1 MFVID
6 KVFTIDLYRFLHG
19 VITRNASSL
28 LPVSD
33 WHKYID
39 GLPEKEQHEIVE
51 YVFWWQCLLLRWCVH
66 IVTFSSVYPSK
77 NSMLDAKLTIG
88 NYMQSTLMLDLCIE
102 GTGLFPIANS
112 MNHSC
117 EPNTTLACATNSSQ
131 YAQNAVSFGLLPL
144 HCVYADVAVLG
155 LQLSRFVDLR
165 EVKSCS
171 FHTLTKTPR

>member
-51 YVFWWQCLLLRWCVH
+51 YVFWWQCLFAPLVCSYCNVLFRLS
-66 IVTFSSVYPSK
+66 FK
-77 NSMLDAKLTIG
+77 QNSMLDAKLTIG

-131 YAQNAVSFGLLPL
+131 YAQNAVSFG
-144 HCVYADVAVLG
+144 CCCIRV
-155 LQLSRFVDLR
+155 
-165 EVKSCS
+165 C
-171 FHTLTKTPR
+171 